1 VTAAA
6 TVEAGGVALAYDDSG
21 SGGAPIV
28 LVHGTATART
38 VWRETVEALV
48 AAGAQAAPRVITYD
62 RRAYGDSGA
71 PEPYGGTTVGE
82 QADDL
87 AQLIMELDAA
97 PATVCGHELGALA
110 ALDLTVRRPELVSR
124 VVLIEPPMLWLAAD
138 GTDAVGDLRE
148 AVAVAARERGAAGA
162 VRAYLEAA
170 GGPDIERLLGEE
182 RTAASEAAPRAFA
195 ADLGAAASYG
205 GGRKELGAIARQVT
219 VVTGARS
226 APVRREAAEAL
237 AAMIPGADLTTL
249 DSGHFA
255 QLERPAEVAAAIR
268 GGGV

>member
-6 TVEAGGVALAYDDSG
+6 SVEAGGVALAYDDSG
-21 SGGAPIV
+21 STGPPVV

-48 AAGAQAAPRVITYD
+48 APGGQAAPRAITYD

-87 AQLIMELDAA
+87 AQLMTELGAA
-97 PATVCGHELGALA
+97 PAIVCGHELGALA
-110 ALDLTVRRPELVSR
+110 VLDLAVRRPDLVDR
-124 VVLIEPPMLWLAAD
+124 IVLIEPPMLWLVAD

-148 AVAVAARERGAAGA
+148 AVASAARERGAAGA
-162 VRAYLEAA
+162 VRAYLEAT
-170 GGPDIERLLGEE
+170 GGPEVERLLGTE
-182 RTAASEAAPRAFA
+182 RTAAAEAAPLAFA

-205 GGRKELGAIARQVT
+205 GGRKELGSIAVH
-219 VVTGARS
+219 VSVLSGARS
-226 APVRREAAEAL
+226 SPVRREAAEAL
-237 AAMIPGADLTTL
+237 AAMIPGARMQVL
-249 DSGHFA
+249 DSGHFVH
-255 QLERPAEVAAAIR
+255 LEQPAEVAALIS